1 MTIIYFILI
10 LSVIIIIHELGH
22 LLTAKYFNIYCEE
35 FSIGMGP
42 AIYKKEFKETTFAIR
57 ALPIG
62 GFVSMA
68 GEEGVDN
75 EEIPFERTIKGVAWW
90 KQIIVM
96 AAGAIMNILLAWL
109 LFIGI
114 TMAQGKVSLPADPI
128 VQGFTTQSAA
138 EEAGFQVGDRILEIS
153 CGGETIQPDT
163 FDDMTELLA
172 YHPGEEV
179 SFRVERAGTE
189 TQTIILTPRFDEES
203 QRYLAGFSTK
213 PIIKEITFLESFQ
226 YGTQKMVD
234 GASSIF
240 TALSKLIRGI
250 GLENLSGPVG
260 IYQITAQTTENGL
273 LSTISLI
280 GLLSLNIGIFNLL
293 PLPVLDGGRIFITL
307 IEKICGRKLG
317 EKAETIIMSIGVV
330 LLIALMIFATW
341 QDIARLFS

>member
-10 LSVIIIIHELGH
+10 LSVIVIIHELGH
-22 LLTAKYFNIYCEE
+22 LLTAKYFNVYCEE

-42 AIYKKEFKETTFAIR
+42 TLFKKKFKETTFAIR

-68 GEEGVDN
+68 GEEGISD
-75 EEIPFERTIKGVAWW
+75 EDIPFERTIKGIAWW

-96 AAGAIMNILLAWL
+96 AAGAIMNIILAWV

-114 TMAQGKVSLPADPI
+114 TAAQGRVSVPADAV
-128 VQGFTTQSAA
+128 VQAFTTESAA
-138 EEAGFQVGDRILEIS
+138 QEAGFQIGDRILS
-153 CGGETIQPDT
+153 VTSGGETAHPET
-163 FDDMTELLA
+163 FDDITEHIT
-172 YHPGEEV
+172 YFPEEV
-179 SFRVERAGTE
+179 TTFEVQRGSESLTL
-189 TQTIILTPRFDEES
+189 TLTPRYSEET
-203 QRYLAGFSTK
+203 QRYLAGFSIK
-213 PIIKEITFLESFQ
+213 PQIKEITFLESFQ
-226 YGTQKMVD
+226 YGTEKMID
-234 GASSIF
+234 GSTSIF
-240 TALSKLIRGI
+240 RSLSKLIQGI

-307 IEKICGRKLG
+307 IEKISGRKLSARIEG
-317 EKAETIIMSIGVV
+317 AIMMAGVV
-330 LLIALMIFATW
+330 LLIGIMVFATW
-341 QDIARLFS
+341 QDIIRLF

>member
-22 LLTAKYFNIYCEE
+22 LLTAKYFHVYCEE

-75 EEIPFERTIKGVAWW
+75 EDIPFERTIKGIAWW
-90 KQIIVM
+90 KQIIIM
-96 AAGAIMNILLAWL
+96 AAGAIMNILLAWV

-114 TMAQGKVSLPADPI
+114 TMVQGRVSLPAEPVI
-128 VQGFTTQSAA
+128 QGFTSQSAA
-138 EEAGFQVGDRILEIS
+138 EEAGFQIGDRILEIQV
-153 CGGETIQPDT
+153 GGESLAPDT

-172 YHPGEEV
+172 YHPGEETT
-179 SFRVERAGTE
+179 FLVEREGSA
-189 TQTIILTPRFDEES
+189 TQTIVLTPRFDEEA

-213 PIIKEITFLESFQ
+213 PIIKDITLLEAFP

-240 TALSKLIRGI
+240 NALTKLIRGI

-260 IYQITAQTTENGL
+260 IYQITAQTTEDGL

-293 PLPVLDGGRIFITL
+293 PLPILDGGRIFITL

-330 LLIALMIFATW
+330 LLVGLMIFATW
-341 QDIARLFS
+341 QDIVRLFN